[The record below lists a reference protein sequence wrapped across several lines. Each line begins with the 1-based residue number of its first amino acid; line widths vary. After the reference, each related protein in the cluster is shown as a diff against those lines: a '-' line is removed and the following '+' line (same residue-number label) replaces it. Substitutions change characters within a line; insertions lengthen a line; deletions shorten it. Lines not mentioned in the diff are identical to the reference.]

1 MNRIHRPTRHNQ
13 SDRRG
18 ATIAR
23 GRDVPRR
30 QGYTFIEFT
39 AAMVVLGVA
48 MAGIYPL
55 FVMQSRAIET
65 LELRYADYENGVNSD
80 KPWFAPI
87 HRPYLEENITAEERE
102 DYGVWYLVPYQCP
115 LLNYNCNEAEIDGW
129 ARKIGAAAT
138 LRRGEPGDP
147 DDIST
152 DFILDDDNNDYKYSE
167 DSRSDWETVD
177 DGTGGNLGHDGDA
190 RWHTA
195 LEAPA
200 VQASATWTFD
210 IAAMNIPIGYY
221 HVYATWPTNLPGFP
235 ETDNNAEYSIIIDGD
250 EDSQTSVCQF
260 TLQEDKIYNN
270 SNWKRLTDADNP
282 HCIDSSTN
290 EVKVTVRAKEDDAG
304 NYHPIVAD
312 AILIL
317 PANNIA
323 VISVERCIPTSGKQ
337 EETIVK
343 VKVESN

>member
-18 ATIAR
+18 AIIAR

-55 FVMQSRAIET
+55 VVMQSRAIES

-87 HRPYLEENITAEERE
+87 HRPYLEENITAEDRE
-102 DYGVWYLVPYQCP
+102 DYGVWYLKPDDDP
-115 LLNYNCNEAEIDGW
+115 W

-138 LRRGEPGDP
+138 LDRGEPEYP
-147 DDIST
+147 DDMSK
-152 DFILDDDNNDYKYSE
+152 DFIHDDDDNLEDDKYVE
-167 DSRSDWETVD
+167 DSGSDWETVN
-177 DGTGGNLGHDGDA
+177 DGYVEYPESAGDA
-190 RWHTA
+190 RLH
-195 LEAPA
+195 EAST

-210 IAAMNIPIGYY
+210 IDEMNIPIGYY
-221 HVYATWPTNLPGFP
+221 HVYATWPANLGFPNTENAEFFIDNEENASIQVCQYNLP
-235 ETDNNAEYSIIIDGD
+235 
-250 EDSQTSVCQF
+250 
-260 TLQEDKIYNN
+260 EDKDYKGCK
-270 SNWKRLTDADNP
+270 WKWLTAANNP
-282 HCIDSSTN
+282 HCIDSNTS
-290 EVKVTVRAKEDDAG
+290 EVKVTVRAIEIEGDAG

-312 AILIL
+312 AVWLERQE
-317 PANNIA
+317 NS
-323 VISVERCIPTSGKQ
+323 VKVQSVQRFISTTESPEK
-337 EETIVK
+337 TIVK
-343 VKVESN
+343 VKVENN